1 MSQNEYFPAR
11 QQIELPPM
19 SKTRGAVVWARPLS
33 GARGVEKCLHLYVIE
48 IMTLSALSRLYPKPH
63 LFAPK
68 EISVNTKND
77 KTKGKLFKF
86 FFFFI
91 VIFFSRK
98 TARLSITVRIWYGP
112 GQTDE
117 TPDET
122 QWVSTYLK
130 LLFCTP
136 LLPMTTCILLTA
148 KVTIMLLSRG
158 RVFPV
163 LLW

>member
-1 MSQNEYFPAR
+1 MSQNEYFPTR

-33 GARGVEKCLHLYVIE
+33 GARGVEKCLHLYAIE

-86 FFFFI
+86 FFFFN
-91 VIFFSRK
+91 VIFFFLAKQRDWASQSESGMDRDRQMRHQMRHNESR
-98 TARLSITVRIWYGP
+98 RILN
-112 GQTDE
+112 
-117 TPDET
+117 
-122 QWVSTYLK
+122 YLFVPHCYPWPPA
-130 LLFCTP
+130 FCLQP
-136 LLPMTTCILLTA
+136 
-148 KVTIMLLSRG
+148 K
-158 RVFPV
+158 
-163 LLW
+163 